1 MGYKQRQEKK
11 ERQWKEQQER
21 EAAFAMERKKKQAE
35 KLDDQPYVTEITL
48 VEQTILFCKGLV
60 QSKDKEQKVE
70 EKKTVFDN
78 PDNTEVL
85 VKKEDRD
92 EYYFVPTAK
101 KKGKSK
107 QKTGK
112 SEAGGN
118 KPIKHNAETFRL
130 FDQLKID
137 APITTGDIPGAL
149 EKLEAQL
156 ESYKL
161 KVKEWEEKREEMKR
175 KILEGTLEEE
185 EEAKQ
190 EDKEDEKEEEKEE
203 EEEAKDK

>member
-1 MGYKQRQEKK
+1 MGFHPKTRSKNP
-11 ERQWKEQQER
+11 
-21 EAAFAMERKKKQAE
+21 RK
-35 KLDDQPYVTEITL
+35 
-48 VEQTILFCKGLV
+48 
-60 QSKDKEQKVE
+60 
-70 EKKTVFDN
+70 KKTVFDN

-85 VKKEDRD
+85 LKKEDRD

-130 FDQLKID
+130 FDQLKLD
-137 APITTGDIPGAL
+137 APITTDEIPGIL

-156 ESYKL
+156 ESYQG
-161 KVKEWEEKREEMKR
+161 KVKEWEIKREETKR
-175 KILEGTLEEE
+175 AILEHGIFP
-185 EEAKQ
+185 EAK
-190 EDKEDEKEEEKEE
+190 KE
-203 EEEAKDK
+203 AN

>member
-1 MGYKQRQEKK
+1 MG
-11 ERQWKEQQER
+11 
-21 EAAFAMERKKKQAE
+21 
-35 KLDDQPYVTEITL
+35 
-48 VEQTILFCKGLV
+48 
-60 QSKDKEQKVE
+60 
-70 EKKTVFDN
+70 
-78 PDNTEVL
+78 DNTEVL
-85 VKKEDRD
+85 LKKEDRD
-92 EYYFVPTAK
+92 EYYFVPTK
-101 KKGKSK
+101 QKKGKSK

-156 ESYKL
+156 ETYKL

-175 KILEGTLEEE
+175 KILEGTLDEE

-203 EEEAKDK
+203 EEEAKDKEEEAEEEQKEEEEAEEKEEDKNEEGAKVDDE